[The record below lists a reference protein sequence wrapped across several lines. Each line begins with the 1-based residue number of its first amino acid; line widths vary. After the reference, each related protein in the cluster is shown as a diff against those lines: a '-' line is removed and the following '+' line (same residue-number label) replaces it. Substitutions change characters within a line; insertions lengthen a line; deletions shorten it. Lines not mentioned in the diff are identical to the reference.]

1 MVGLI
6 NSDAK
11 TLHSTSAR
19 YNLSLLALSPLA
31 VAYVV
36 YRSFKDGGWRYFK
49 QRLGFGY
56 VKIDSRPIH
65 FHCASVGELIT
76 AKPLIQAIQ
85 IKYPDKRFVVT
96 TNTSTAASLV
106 NKFNHINITHYYLP
120 IDLAFAVSRF
130 LRKTHPLCTI
140 ILETEIWPTY
150 YSAAAKKL
158 VPIVIVNAR
167 LSKKSL
173 ETKNFVKNEYA
184 RALKNVSLVLARSK
198 DDYEKFIVLGA
209 SIEKTHII
217 GNLKYAI
224 SNTDHNELA
233 CTTIKRPFFL
243 AASTHEDEEAQ
254 LSEHLALLKRK
265 NYLLIIAPRYPDR
278 CKQLAQ
284 QFRNKGLMVSVRSES
299 DAITATTDIY
309 IVDTLGELNVFFN
322 EAALVFVGGSLIP
335 RGGHNVLEPAS
346 FGKCIIVGPNT
357 DNFALET
364 KDLLQEDAIIQV
376 KDNYQLG
383 KNLISLL
390 KDDQQREHYGKN
402 ALQFMN
408 KQSGVLNAYLKHLK
422 PVLEIAN
429 S

>member
-1 MVGLI
+1 MR
-6 NSDAK
+6 
-11 TLHSTSAR
+11 STSTQ
-19 YNLSLLALSPLA
+19 YKLSLLALTPLA
-31 VAYVV
+31 LTHVV
-36 YRSFKDGGWRYFK
+36 YRSFNDGGWRYFK

-56 VKIDSRPIH
+56 KKFDSRPIH
-65 FHCASVGELIT
+65 FHCASVGEFIT

-85 IKYPDKRFVVT
+85 IKYPDKKFVIT

-106 NKFNHINITHYYLP
+106 KNFNNINITHYYLP
-120 IDLAFAVSRF
+120 IDLAFAVSHF
-130 LRKTHPLCTI
+130 LRKVHPLCTI

-150 YSAAAKKL
+150 YFYAAKNL
-158 VPIVIVNAR
+158 VPVVIVNAR
-167 LSKKSL
+167 LTKKSL
-173 ETKNFVKNEYA
+173 ETNNFIRNEYA
-184 RALKNVSLVLARSK
+184 RALKNVCLVLARSK
-198 DDYEKFIVLGA
+198 EDYEKYIVLGA
-209 SIEKTHII
+209 LAEKTHII

-224 SNTDHNELA
+224 SSIDHNRLA
-233 CTTIKRPFFL
+233 CTTIKRPFFF

-254 LSEHLALLKRK
+254 LSQHIELLKRK

-299 DAITATTDIY
+299 DSITNATEIY
-309 IVDTLGELNVFFN
+309 IVDTLGELNIFFN

-364 KDLLQEDAIIQV
+364 KNLLKANAIIQV
-376 KDNYQLG
+376 TDNYQLG
-383 KNLISLL
+383 KHLITLL
-390 KDDQQREHYGKN
+390 KEDQQREHYGKN
-402 ALQFMN
+402 AMQFMN
-408 KQSGVLNAYLKHLK
+408 KQSGVLNAYLKYLK
-422 PVLEIAN
+422 PILELAN